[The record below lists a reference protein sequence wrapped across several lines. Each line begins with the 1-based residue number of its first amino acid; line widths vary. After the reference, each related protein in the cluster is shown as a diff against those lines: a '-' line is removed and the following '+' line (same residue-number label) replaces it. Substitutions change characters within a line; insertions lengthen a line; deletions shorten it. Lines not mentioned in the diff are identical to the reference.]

1 MTTHGT
7 HPSSWQGDDALPR
20 QLPRHAPVAAL
31 PRPLLTGAGAALRA
45 EGEGGAREERGPPRE
60 RGGRRRG
67 RGAGRS
73 RSARRLTAR
82 CRYSAFKPPAVAW
95 QRPGLGGGS
104 RESCCRLPA
113 GHETPCARRAAG
125 PLRAGPAPGQLAW
138 ATDCWLQVRLGS
150 GPGLLRGRCPRRFS
164 SLRES
169 SLRRDAGDI
178 PPGHLPEAFGRCL
191 RDPRPRA
198 AAPDSSGEATRDDF
212 SLLKEALSSGIHLTF
227 LPGISRRIFT
237 SALGTRDPGQQP
249 QGRGGEGSAQG
260 CSSPA
265 PLAGT
270 TQATHYRYYIEAF
283 YTHKCVSSGATT
295 GRGRRSHAELHAGG
309 IRVPEVAR

>member
-178 PPGHLPEAFGRCL
+178 PPGHLPEDFHLRF

-198 AAPDSSGEATRDDF
+198 AAPGE
-212 SLLKEALSSGIHLTF
+212 
-227 LPGISRRIFT
+227 
-237 SALGTRDPGQQP
+237 
-249 QGRGGEGSAQG
+249 GRGGEGSAQG

-283 YTHKCVSSGATT
+283 YTHKCVSNGATT